1 MKRGMNIALV
11 LASVALA
18 YGSSAGIAAAGE
30 AATEVADTQ
39 PATWTPKE
47 LSFLY
52 QGFTTR
58 YSCDGL
64 RAKVRSALLIL
75 GARKEDLVVNESGCV
90 SPNGGPEFFPGVRIK
105 MQVLTPVTAAAA
117 TPAANTVA
125 AHWKAVDLRLDRDA
139 LSQSGDCELLEQI
152 KQSILPLF
160 TTRNIKY
167 SSTCVPHQ
175 LSAGGTIL
183 KADLLVS
190 DAPEAKPVGTAVH

>member
-1 MKRGMNIALV
+1 MKRVMNLAPV

-18 YGSSAGIAAAGE
+18 YGSSAGTATAAE
-30 AATEVADTQ
+30 AATVVAETQ

-47 LSFLY
+47 LNFLY

-64 RAKVRSALLIL
+64 REKVRSALLIL
-75 GARKEDLVVNESGCV
+75 GARKKDLVVHETGCV
-90 SPNGGPEFFPGVRIK
+90 SPNGGPELFPGVRIK
-105 MQVLTPVTAAAA
+105 MQVLTPATAAA
-117 TPAANTVA
+117 TPAADTVA

-139 LSQSGDCELLEQI
+139 LSESGDCELLEQI
-152 KQSILPLF
+152 KQSIVPLF

-167 SSTCVPHQ
+167 SSNCVPHQ

-183 KADLLVS
+183 KADVLVS
-190 DAPEAKPVGTAVH
+190 DAPDAKPVGTAAH